1 MLLLLLLLSVCCPF
15 VNDSEC
21 SSGWLERRLPLGFR
35 FVCGALLKCAV
46 AERGGGGDGATAPTT
61 AIGWSDVVV
70 AAAST
75 SAEWDDDGEGG

>member
-1 MLLLLLLLSVCCPF
+1 MLLLLSVCCPF

-46 AERGGGGDGATAPTT
+46 AERGGGGGGDGATAPTT